1 MTKKDHFS
9 LTVKNNKINMLHG
22 DLLCFFPFSAV
33 YCHRYYKENGQ
44 SFKIKRSVSDRI
56 FFLLLI
62 QFDVNIDQKSFAFV

>member
-9 LTVKNNKINMLHG
+9 LTVKNNKINVL
-22 DLLCFFPFSAV
+22 LLCFFPFSAV
-33 YCHRYYKENGQ
+33 YCHRYKENGQ
-44 SFKIKRSVSDRI
+44 SFKIKRSVSDRM

>member
-1 MTKKDHFS
+1 MCYMGIYCAFP
-9 LTVKNNKINMLHG
+9 
-22 DLLCFFPFSAV
+22 PFSAV

-44 SFKIKRSVSDRI
+44 SFKIKGSVSDRI